1 MASVLVNY
9 VGKKIFKET
18 AKNHFGQE
26 DPYFEEV
33 PAERLNNR
41 PSAKKTK
48 TKKRRKALPP
58 GISENDAKVL
68 TKVKRRAYRLDL
80 SLFNCCGIR
89 FGWSSVI
96 GIIPFAGDALDV
108 ALAMMV
114 VRTCNQIDGELP
126 KSLRVQMMW
135 NVALDFV
142 IGLVPFLGDVADALY
157 KCNTRNAVLLEK
169 HLRKKGTENL
179 KSMGRAPSRDD
190 PSLGEVF
197 DQSEADLNEF
207 HGGPPPQYEG
217 ERGGHGRSQPP
228 PAQDNGG
235 RGYFGG
241 GRRDRNEDVEMEEGR
256 APPQPPRP
264 DNPRLQKQ
272 SSRR

>member
-1 MASVLVNY
+1 MASALVNY
-9 VGKKIFKET
+9 AGKKIFKET

-26 DPYFEEV
+26 DPYFESV
-33 PAERLNNR
+33 PAERLGNR
-41 PSAKKTK
+41 PSKKN
-48 TKKRRKALPP
+48 KKRRKALPP

-96 GIIPFAGDALDV
+96 GIIPFAGDALDF
-108 ALAMMV
+108 ALAMTV
-114 VRTCNQIDGELP
+114 VRTCNGIDGKLP
-126 KSLRVQMMW
+126 PSLYHRMIL
-135 NVALDFV
+135 NVILDFA

-169 HLRKKGTENL
+169 HLRKEGAKKL
-179 KSMGRAPSRDD
+179 DPAGRGPPRDD
-190 PSLGEVF
+190 PSLGDVF
-197 DQSEADLNEF
+197 DRSEADLTEY
-207 HGGPPPQYEG
+207 HGGPPPQYD
-217 ERGGHGRSQPP
+217 ERRGNNGRSEPLSV
-228 PAQDNGG
+228 QDNGG

-264 DNPRLQKQ
+264 DNARLQKQ
-272 SSRR
+272 NSRR